1 MSSNQQQEV
10 AIVGTSHSLQ
20 IGCASESLAQ
30 DLTEFLSGIC
40 DRRRV
45 RAIAEEMNGEALA
58 EKCVAASIGM
68 RLAKERALAH
78 CMVDPDSAVR
88 AALGISQENDIR
100 ISAWNRSLSRAE
112 TEALVQAEYGKRE
125 RYWLGQ
131 LQDLDT
137 WPVLFICGANHVR
150 SFSTLLTDCSIQNS
164 IEADDWPVE
173 DI

>member
-1 MSSNQQQEV
+1 M
-10 AIVGTSHSLQ
+10 
-20 IGCASESLAQ
+20 
-30 DLTEFLSGIC
+30 
-40 DRRRV
+40 

-58 EKCVAASIGM
+58 EKCVAASLGM
-68 RLAKERALAH
+68 LLAKKRALPH
-78 CMVDPDSAVR
+78 RMVDPDKAVR
-88 AALGISQENDIR
+88 AALGISQENDVR

-112 TEALVQAEYGKRE
+112 TEAQVQAEYGKRE
-125 RYWLGQ
+125 RYWLEQ

-150 SFSTLLTDCSIQNS
+150 SFSALLTDRSIENS